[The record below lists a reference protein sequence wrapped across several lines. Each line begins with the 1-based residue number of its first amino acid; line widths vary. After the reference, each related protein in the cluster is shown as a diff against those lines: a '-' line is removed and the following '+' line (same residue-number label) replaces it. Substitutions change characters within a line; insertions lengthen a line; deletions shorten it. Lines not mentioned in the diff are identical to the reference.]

1 MRPSTQRSH
10 FQCDDHNSLLSSVF
24 CHSKDIQGASSLTV
38 GSRVSYRYE
47 ESAKGG
53 SAKEVLVEETAPAE
67 EEGQRETGTVASW
80 NTEKGFGF
88 IKWSGEKE

>member
-1 MRPSTQRSH
+1 MFFHPITIVPVSMA
-10 FQCDDHNSLLSSVF
+10 NALLFSVF
-24 CHSKDIQGASSLTV
+24 CHSKDIQEVSSLII

-53 SAKEVLVEETAPAE
+53 NAKEVRIEQTAPAAE
-67 EEGQRETGTVASW
+67 KDLRETGTITSW

-88 IKWSGEKE
+88 IKWNGEKE